1 MTHPPE
7 IVDAIAERDA
17 LIARAE
23 KAEAKLASAQ
33 KGLQSVV
40 GLIMHTKGVVGL
52 HMNGDIAPWEDLLP
66 GGGLGD
72 WLRDFDQA
80 LKDIQ
85 STQPKDT
92 P

>member
-7 IVDAIAERDA
+7 IVDAIA
-17 LIARAE
+17 
-23 KAEAKLASAQ
+23 
-33 KGLQSVV
+33 
-40 GLIMHTKGVVGL
+40 
-52 HMNGDIAPWEDLLP
+52 

>member
-1 MTHPPE
+1 MPTTLQTAQALHASGYSVIPTKKDKRPLVSWKEYMTRQPT
-7 IVDAIAERDA
+7 D
-17 LIARAE
+17 
-23 KAEAKLASAQ
+23 K
-33 KGLQSVV
+33 
-40 GLIMHTKGVVGL
+40 
-52 HMNGDIAPWEDLLP
+52 DLS
-66 GGGLGD
+66 D